1 MITAFVAAKYIE
13 RLDKQLLIRNDRQ
26 KLFTEKMLMIDL
38 KSS

>member
-1 MITAFVAAKYIE
+1 MTTAFVADKYVE